1 LRYFKVSSNQDQA
14 RLIAERVAR
23 RLSREPNARDRGTPA
38 QPNGSDG
45 GPENRRA
52 RIVNFVSS
60 SPPTRTESS
69 IGSAKSSRPETRSES
84 FAPSTEAT
92 ETFFHPQVAQS
103 PWLAPFSR
111 SLTESSPQVSNRQ
124 SAIDNQQ
131 LPSHPSQE
139 RFDVDEATVSELV
152 EFFEAEKQCS
162 VDPSGKPCDHCAMC
176 SSRGF

>member
-1 LRYFKVSSNQDQA
+1 VNNEDQA

-23 RLSREPNARDRGTPA
+23 RLSREPNASDTGTPA
-38 QPNGSDG
+38 QPNRSDG
-45 GPENRRA
+45 SPENRRA
-52 RIVNFVSS
+52 RIIDFVSLS
-60 SPPTRTESS
+60 APTRTQSS
-69 IGSAKSSRPETRSES
+69 IGSSSSLRSENRS
-84 FAPSTEAT
+84 VTFESSPEAT

-124 SAIDNQQ
+124 SAIHNQQ

-139 RFDVDEATVSELV
+139 RFDVDEAAVSELV

-162 VDPSGKPCDHCAMC
+162 VDPSGKPCDHCVMC

>member
-1 LRYFKVSSNQDQA
+1 VSSNQDQA
-14 RLIAERVAR
+14 RLIAERIAR
-23 RLSREPNARDRGTPA
+23 RLSGEPRVGAEEIPA
-38 QPNGSDG
+38 QPDASEVS
-45 GPENRRA
+45 PEHRRA

-60 SPPTRTESS
+60 SAPTRTQSS
-69 IGSAKSSRPETRSES
+69 IGSTTALRSENRSES
-84 FAPSTEAT
+84 FEPLSEAT

-111 SLTESSPQVSNRQ
+111 SLTGSSPEVSHRQ
-124 SAIDNQQ
+124 SAIDNRQ
-131 LPSHPSQE
+131 LPSHPSEQ
-139 RFDVDEATVSELV
+139 RFGVDEAVVSELV